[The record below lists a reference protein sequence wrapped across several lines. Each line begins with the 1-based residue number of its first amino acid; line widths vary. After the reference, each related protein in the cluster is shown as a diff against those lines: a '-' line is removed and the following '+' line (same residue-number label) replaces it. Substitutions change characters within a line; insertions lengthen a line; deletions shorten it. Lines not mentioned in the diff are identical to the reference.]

1 MKLPVSLTGIT
12 TRYAGNGRKLGY
24 PTANI
29 STRSN
34 LADGIYFGY
43 ANLGEYHHHPALI
56 FLGTPT
62 TLGDTDR
69 RLEAHLLDIKD
80 QDYYDQQLAVTL
92 HHYHR
97 PNQTF
102 DSIKQLEAAMHQD
115 ETAARLWF
123 QQKTKS

>member
-1 MKLPVSLTGIT
+1 MKLPVSLSGIT
-12 TRYAGNGRKLGY
+12 ARYAGHGRQLGY

-29 STRSN
+29 STRSD

-43 ANLGEYHHHPALI
+43 ADLGEYRHHPALI
-56 FLGTPT
+56 FLGMPT
-62 TLGDTDR
+62 TVGDTDR

-80 QDYYDQQLAVTL
+80 QDYYDQQLQVTL

-102 DSIKQLEAAMHQD
+102 ASIKDLEAAMQAD
-115 ETAARLWF
+115 ETAACEWF
-123 QQKTKS
+123 KLSVQ

>member
-1 MKLPVSLTGIT
+1 MKLPISLTGIT

-43 ANLGEYHHHPALI
+43 ADLGEYKNHPAMI

-62 TLGDTDR
+62 TVGDTDR

-80 QDYYDQQLAVTL
+80 QDYYDHQLQVTL

-102 DSIKQLEAAMHQD
+102 DSIEELEVVMKTD
-115 ETAARLWF
+115 ETAAREWF
-123 QQKTKS
+123 QRNPKS